1 MANYSFEKGKYG
13 GPCGAVFPF
22 FREISGLLPLDQDY
36 FDYIPAGFLKCR
48 GQILQAD
55 QFPNLARV
63 LGVGSNCIYRKEGT
77 TLQEPREDGS
87 GGTFQI
93 PDLGSKYISAASN
106 SGEYSNDTTLNPI
119 TNAVL
124 QRAGIELNIE
134 SPSNQLDF
142 TYTGNFRHS
151 GVPSL
156 SFSGQWRVISPAG
169 RTPGARTFISDF
181 LAHGHTAD
189 VTINPRINTRND
201 ALESVRYGGSRG
213 SGLLGG
219 PCCAIGNNNRT
230 CEPNGNA
237 GVTFVFNTLAET
249 GSEAEHFHIS
259 PPPVVSQTISGSIPP
274 TTSLSASS
282 LTTTVII
289 NKGTSFKDD
298 NQAPRFIIC
307 EYLIKF

>member
-22 FREISGLLPLDQDY
+22 FREISGLLPLDQEY

-55 QFPNLARV
+55 QYPNLARV
-63 LGVGSNCIYRKEGT
+63 LGVGIDCIYKKEGT
-77 TLQEPREDGS
+77 ILQQPREDGS

-106 SGEYSNDTTLNPI
+106 SGEYLNDTTLNPT
-119 TNAVL
+119 TNATL

-142 TYTGNFRHS
+142 TYTGNFRYP
-151 GVPSL
+151 GIPNL
-156 SFSGQWRVISPAG
+156 SFSGQWRLRSPAG
-169 RTPGARTFISDF
+169 RTSGARAFISDF

-189 VTINPRINTRND
+189 ITIAHRINVRND
-201 ALESVRYGGSRG
+201 ALANVRYGG
-213 SGLLGG
+213 GG
-219 PCCAIGNNNRT
+219 CCAIGSSTRT
-230 CEPNGNA
+230 CESNGTA
-237 GVTFVFNTLAET
+237 GVNFVFNTLSET
-249 GSEAEHFHIS
+249 GDESEHFHIA
-259 PPPVVSQTISGSIPP
+259 PPPVVSQTITGSIPS

-282 LTTTVII
+282 LITTVTI
-289 NKGTSFKDD
+289 NTGTTFKDD